1 MMSKYVLL
9 DANLLIGAFD
19 HDISNA
25 KHIESKQIV
34 ESLLLDNDINKS
46 EKIKSNFNKISSS
59 YPYPGEIES
68 ELELID
74 IAYNKYLEK

>member
-34 ESLLLDNDINKS
+34 ESLLLDNRS
-46 EKIKSNFNKISSS
+46 
-59 YPYPGEIES
+59 
-68 ELELID
+68 L
-74 IAYNKYLEK
+74 A